1 MILPE
6 EMLSRGTMTTFL
18 AGIPIA
24 FFSGIGVALSVLD
37 DSTSSL
43 VGVAIS
49 ASLLPP
55 AVNAGMLWI
64 FAAVE
69 NSEWALVKNSSGANF
84 HRMGFISL
92 SLTVA
97 NVVVVWLAAALM
109 FRIKEVLPLKKKRV
123 FWDDLKIA
131 RRIYQRRAID
141 ETGRVVSAAD
151 HIPERFNDDPMTM
164 GAKKTANEI
173 NEYINRKKSKSKDEE
188 DDEKNYDNIY
198 DDLEAGIRS

>member
-1 MILPE
+1 MV
-6 EMLSRGTMTTFL
+6 SRGTKTTFL

-24 FFSGIGVALSVLD
+24 FFSGLGVALSVLD

-55 AVNAGMLWI
+55 AVNAGMLWV

-69 NSEWALVKNSSGANF
+69 KSEWALVKNSSGANF
-84 HRMGFISL
+84 RGMGFLSL
-92 SLTVA
+92 SLTVV

-109 FRIKEVLPLKKKRV
+109 FRMKEVLPLKKKRI

-151 HIPERFNDDPMTM
+151 HIPERKNDDPMTV
-164 GAKKTANEI
+164 GAQKTANEI
-173 NEYINRKKSKSKDEE
+173 NEYINRKKSKSKDEYDA
-188 DDEKNYDNIY
+188 DDDNAY
-198 DDLEAGIRS
+198 DDLEAGIRY